1 MVSCVKIIIKVL
13 SFHNIHFLYLILIDS
28 IKTKYHAITSMVRS
42 QFKLYFEKV
51 DQKEFGFD
59 IGPMHK
65 IGYVQKIDDEKRNS
79 KNDRSLF
86 YQQRKFC

>member
-1 MVSCVKIIIKVL
+1 
-13 SFHNIHFLYLILIDS
+13 
-28 IKTKYHAITSMVRS
+28 MVRS